1 MKESIVL
8 YARQLSAIKRL
19 TDTQKARLFEA
30 LLVYAGGE
38 EPTFTDDVVM
48 IAFDFFRAQID
59 ADTQKYI
66 ETCEKRREAGSKG
79 GKQKQANVANAT
91 KCKQMLP
98 NDSKRGKPYHND
110 NDNDNENDKDKDLK
124 EKELLCSSKKKE
136 QQQFNKPTLQEVAD
150 YCYSMGYTFSP
161 EAFHAYYE
169 SNGWKVGRN
178 QMKNWKA
185 ACVTWQKKE
194 SDYETRT
201 TTRNDIN
208 RSSAEERANEAASI
222 VARLLAEDEAN
233 DYHRA

>member
-110 NDNDNENDKDKDLK
+110 NDNDNEKDKDKDLK

-136 QQQFNKPTLQEVAD
+136 QQFNKPTLQEVAD

-185 ACVTWQKKE
+185 ACATWQTKE
-194 SDYETRT
+194 RENGNNR
-201 TTRNDIN
+201 RN
-208 RSSAEERANEAASI
+208 NEAVTTDEQVI
-222 VARLLAEDEAN
+222 RNTYELIAEAEGRDALGTV
-233 DYHRA
+233 RMPF

>member
-79 GKQKQANVANAT
+79 RKQKQANAANAT
-91 KCKQMLP
+91 K
-98 NDSKRGKPYHND
+98 
-110 NDNDNENDKDKDLK
+110 
-124 EKELLCSSKKKE
+124 
-136 QQQFNKPTLQEVAD
+136 
-150 YCYSMGYTFSP
+150 
-161 EAFHAYYE
+161 
-169 SNGWKVGRN
+169 
-178 QMKNWKA
+178 
-185 ACVTWQKKE
+185 
-194 SDYETRT
+194 
-201 TTRNDIN
+201 
-208 RSSAEERANEAASI
+208 
-222 VARLLAEDEAN
+222 
-233 DYHRA
+233 